1 MYKDFYKPEN
11 YVNRELS
18 WIDFNGRVL
27 GEATDVSNPLLE
39 RANFLGITQSNV
51 DEFFMVRVAS
61 LHKLAAANVT
71 TTDASGLTPEEQLNA
86 VNRKEHR
93 MVQERYEIYN
103 QQIIPQLA
111 KEQIDILHIKDLDQK
126 QYEFIRRYFNDELM
140 PVLTPMAD
148 DSSRPFPFISN
159 NSLNIAIS
167 LRRDP
172 TAQQPGKHETLE
184 GDQEVNK
191 KQNEPHDDRQEAEIK
206 FATVRVPEIYKRL
219 VRLPGE
225 NNFILIDELV
235 KEFLSLLF
243 PGYQIL
249 ATATYRVMRDMDLD
263 VAEEDTSDLL
273 RAVKHQLREREHGQV
288 MRLEVEDTID
298 EWLEDQL
305 IDNLHVSERSIYRVD
320 GPVDLTF
327 LKKLS
332 GMVDGHADLRFKPFK
347 PYLNPQL
354 DMEHNIFKAI
364 RQKDYLVQHPYDNFD
379 AVVNFIHQAATDP
392 AVLAIKMTLYRV
404 SGNSPIIKYL
414 GMAAQQGKQVTVLV
428 EVKARFD
435 EQNNVRWA
443 QRLEQM
449 GCHVIYGLVGLKT
462 HCKIALVI
470 RRDED
475 GLRRYM
481 HLGTGNYNDV
491 TAHFYTD
498 MGLFTCAHELGVDMT
513 SLFNMLSG
521 FARPP
526 YFYQLR
532 VSPDGIRNFI
542 NQKIDDQIAV
552 AKSGNPALI
561 RMKMNSLSDKQI
573 IAHLYD
579 AAANGVKVQLLV
591 RGITCLRNDL
601 PELHGNIEVHSIV
614 GRFLEHSRIY
624 YFESNGHEEIYLA
637 SADMMTRNLNRRVEE
652 LYPVTQAD
660 TKARAIQIFDIMWR
674 DNVKTRV
681 LEGDHYERLDRDGAA
696 PFNSQEYFVQE
707 AVRLNKQDNKQ
718 QKARRHFPNVF
729 ETLSKH
735 VPSLHLKEKD
745 DANGKDD

>member
-159 NSLNIAIS
+159 SSLNIAIS

-305 IDNLHVSERSIYRVD
+305 IDNLQVSERSIYRVD

-462 HCKIALVI
+462 HCKVALVI

-513 SLFNMLSG
+513 NLFNMLSG

>member
-93 MVQERYEIYN
+93 MVQEHYEIYN

-159 NSLNIAIS
+159 SSLNIAIS

-288 MRLEVEDTID
+288 MRLEVENTID

-513 SLFNMLSG
+513 NLFNMLSG

-573 IAHLYD
+573 IARLYD

-601 PELHGNIEVHSIV
+601 PELHNNIEVHSIV

>member
-159 NSLNIAIS
+159 SSLNIAIS

-513 SLFNMLSG
+513 NLFNMLSG

-601 PELHGNIEVHSIV
+601 PELHNNIEVHSIV

-745 DANGKDD
+745 DTNGKDD

>member
-93 MVQERYEIYN
+93 MVQERYKIYN

-159 NSLNIAIS
+159 SSLNIAIS

-462 HCKIALVI
+462 HCKVALVI